1 QCQFFRN
8 CIFNDTA
15 ATINPKFVVGR
26 RETCFANS
34 DDTNLASLDSSP
46 TSFDVSYF
54 KNLACERA
62 APLRPCDFG
71 CGAHR
76 GRE

>member
-8 CIFNDTA
+8 RIFNDTA

-54 KNLACERA
+54 KNLTVKKGLLHSDHAILA
-62 APLRPCDFG
+62 AG
-71 CGAHR
+71 HTWI
-76 GRE
+76 